1 MGERANQSGNFSTR
15 IEAAEF
21 RKRFDEFSK
30 FSRQKKEEISF
41 GTKQERREITVAC
54 KRKEA
59 YVSST
64 GRRAPLRWRKH
75 DLNTLI
81 SLARRRERTN
91 VVIHLWEEDFTPI
104 LSHSLSLCNKK
115 PAGFALTATHAMLV
129 LRISEPRLSSDRWP
143 MDTKSPLPSSPFD
156 DLKST
161 QIQLLLLKFL
171 LRRNTVFQWFQWFSP
186 EISLSG
192 KIVRGRGR
200 RRKQPLLRGRGKKE
214 LFLSLSLAR
223 GGDLRVISMA
233 AGV

>member
-1 MGERANQSGNFSTR
+1 MLSRRLVELLLLLYSSFRTDCNKYIMGERANQSGNFSTR

-30 FSRQKKEEISF
+30 FSCQKKEEISF

-91 VVIHLWEEDFTPI
+91 VVIHL
-104 LSHSLSLCNKK
+104 
-115 PAGFALTATHAMLV
+115 
-129 LRISEPRLSSDRWP
+129 
-143 MDTKSPLPSSPFD
+143 
-156 DLKST
+156 
-161 QIQLLLLKFL
+161 
-171 LRRNTVFQWFQWFSP
+171 
-186 EISLSG
+186 
-192 KIVRGRGR
+192 
-200 RRKQPLLRGRGKKE
+200 
-214 LFLSLSLAR
+214 
-223 GGDLRVISMA
+223 
-233 AGV
+233 

>member
-1 MGERANQSGNFSTR
+1 MGERANQSGNFSSR

-30 FSRQKKEEISF
+30 FSCQKKEEISF

-104 LSHSLSLCNKK
+104 LSHSLSLSVTRNQLVSLLPRHTRCLSSESLN
-115 PAGFALTATHAMLV
+115 PAYPPTVDRWIQKAPSLL
-129 LRISEPRLSSDRWP
+129 PRL
-143 MDTKSPLPSSPFD
+143 T
-156 DLKST
+156 
-161 QIQLLLLKFL
+161 I
-171 LRRNTVFQWFQWFSP
+171 
-186 EISLSG
+186 
-192 KIVRGRGR
+192 
-200 RRKQPLLRGRGKKE
+200 
-214 LFLSLSLAR
+214 
-223 GGDLRVISMA
+223 
-233 AGV
+233 